1 MIINN
6 IASNI
11 NDMIIS
17 LQNSG
22 ISFSIIFIGLFIFNF
37 IIFLICK
44 MLQEAKGVYFN

>member
-6 IASNI
+6 IALAVN
-11 NDMIIS
+11 NMIIS
-17 LQNSG
+17 LQNEG
-22 ISFSIIFIGLFIFNF
+22 ISFSTIFIGLFIFDF